1 MKRLALLSTVLL
13 VLAACGGEAVSTQVA
28 ETPAS
33 STSTTSATTSSTVGV
48 ASNPDAVEVTGKAST
63 TVQEPYQEAYGPKLW
78 GSQDAQG
85 AVNLGQVYTGTL
97 ETSDERLN
105 GETEVVISC
114 GLYVPSRSAQIYV
127 GQCWGTQKLAT
138 EEGVWEGFT
147 FGTSTWSKSEPAHVH
162 NLNAVLYGTG
172 EYEGLVFVGKLTGVN
187 PPWDLTG
194 LIEPVEP
201 PGT

>member
-1 MKRLALLSTVLL
+1 MRRFALLSTVLL
-13 VLAACGGEAVSTQVA
+13 ALFAACGSEAEPTQVA

-33 STSTTSATTSSTVGV
+33 STSTTEATTPSTVAV
-48 ASNPDAVEVTGKAST
+48 ASNPDAAVEVTGKASAM
-63 TVQEPYQEAYGPKLW
+63 VQEPYQEAYGPKLW

-85 AVNLGQVYTGTL
+85 AVNLGQTYTGTL

-114 GLYVPSRSAQIYV
+114 GIYAPSQSDQVYV
-127 GQCWGTQKLAT
+127 GQCWGTQKLVT

-162 NLNAVLYGTG
+162 DLTVVLYGTG
-172 EYEGLVFVGKLTGVN
+172 EYEGLVLVGKLTGEN

-194 LIEPVEP
+194 TIEPVESQ
-201 PGT
+201 